1 LSRAIITGINGA
13 TQIGLLIVK
22 SADGRPSGFV
32 RGAFVIIETIRARR
46 SFQDIA
52 ALDEEAFPLDRA
64 SLIMALEEYPDL
76 DVQEYL
82 RKLDTLA
89 ARAEVL
95 IGEDFDPTDTIEC
108 INQVLFVQ
116 EGLRG
121 NDEDYY
127 DPRNSFLNEVLDRR
141 LGIPISL
148 SVIFMEVA
156 KRIGFQIEGVGFPG
170 HFLVK
175 HVDNDRDIIV
185 DPFNLGR
192 ILTPNDCQELLD
204 KVYNGT
210 VSINASLLQPMN
222 KRTILTRMLYNLKG
236 VYIQKEQKYKAL
248 SVIDRILMLNP
259 WTPSEVR
266 DRGLLYMETS
276 LFAKALADLE
286 AYLARAAA
294 PEDQAYIKN
303 HIKLLRSIV
312 CEQN

>member
-1 LSRAIITGINGA
+1 M
-13 TQIGLLIVK
+13 
-22 SADGRPSGFV
+22 
-32 RGAFVIIETIRARR
+32 IIETIKARE
-46 SFQDIA
+46 SFRDIA

-64 SLIMALEEYPDL
+64 ALILALEEYPDL
-76 DVQEYL
+76 NIQEYL
-82 RKLDTLA
+82 RRLDTLA

-95 IGEDFDPTDTIEC
+95 IGEDSDPINTIEG

-156 KRIGFQIEGVGFPG
+156 KRIGFPIEGLGFPG

-175 HVDNDRDIIV
+175 HVTNDRDIII

-204 KVYNGT
+204 KVYDGT
-210 VSINASLLQPMN
+210 VSMNASLLQPMN
-222 KRTILTRMLYNLKG
+222 KRAILTRMLYNLKG
-236 VYIQKEQKYKAL
+236 VYVQKEQHYKAL

-259 WTPSEVR
+259 WTPSEIR

-286 AYLARAAA
+286 AYLERAAA
-294 PEDQAYIKN
+294 PEDSTYIKN
-303 HIKLLRSIV
+303 HIKMLRNIV
-312 CEQN
+312 CESN